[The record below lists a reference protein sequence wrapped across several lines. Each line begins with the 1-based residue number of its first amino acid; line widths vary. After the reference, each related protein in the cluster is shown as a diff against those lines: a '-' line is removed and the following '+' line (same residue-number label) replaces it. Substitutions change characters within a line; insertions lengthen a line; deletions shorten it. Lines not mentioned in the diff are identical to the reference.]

1 MQKKH
6 FQIEDLTYSRDVR
19 NWLHERYGKEHG
31 ENIWADVVDK
41 YNEYLKDLPDYGG
54 KKNGHAY
61 AIYGALL
68 VFALYPSL
76 PDKPPID
83 ELQSFVQSMF
93 MGPFTKLGKIFDLN
107 RNPDMRLIDMVFK
120 RVGKKDQKDIKKYPA
135 GFINVTEPYDKEYH
149 AARYHFTQCP
159 NAEFAKSHDLLH
171 VLPLLCNSDFFGI
184 SEIHGKLIR
193 CGTCGNSDRCDYL
206 VVGDRNP
213 ITDLYVTE
221 VDENGFMVSRKKED
235 EDEFK

>member
-68 VFALYPSL
+68 VFAL
-76 PDKPPID
+76 
-83 ELQSFVQSMF
+83 
-93 MGPFTKLGKIFDLN
+93 
-107 RNPDMRLIDMVFK
+107 
-120 RVGKKDQKDIKKYPA
+120 
-135 GFINVTEPYDKEYH
+135 
-149 AARYHFTQCP
+149 
-159 NAEFAKSHDLLH
+159 
-171 VLPLLCNSDFFGI
+171 
-184 SEIHGKLIR
+184 
-193 CGTCGNSDRCDYL
+193 
-206 VVGDRNP
+206 
-213 ITDLYVTE
+213 
-221 VDENGFMVSRKKED
+221 
-235 EDEFK
+235 

>member
-93 MGPFTKLGKIFDLN
+93 MGAFTKLGKIFDLN
-107 RNPDMRLIDMVFK
+107 RNTDMRLIDMVFK
-120 RVGKKDQKDIKKYPA
+120 RVGKRDQKDIKKYPA
-135 GFINVTEPYDKEYH
+135 GFINVTEPYNKEHH

-159 NAEFAKSHDLLH
+159 NAEFAKSHGLLH

-206 VVGDRNP
+206 VVGNRNP